1 MVALTLNTNLSSL
14 NAQRHLDDVQ
24 SELGDTIDRISTGVR
39 IQGAKDGTAEL
50 TLTENIRADI
60 MVISQGSKNLEDG
73 TAFVNIS
80 EGALSAISAIL
91 LRLRSLASQS
101 ANGTISDVERVSTN
115 IEYASSLQEMDR
127 IVDTAEYNGAK
138 LLDGSLSKSVAAAKQ
153 TILQLGVDTTSSS
166 QLNLN
171 NILDIADQSTAA
183 LGLTGSNIKTQ
194 GAAFQ
199 ALNDL
204 TSSIDQIIH
213 TRSRVGTAQI
223 RMLHAADNLSIQEET
238 LTAAVSTIRDADL
251 AEELTELTKNQLLIQ
266 AGVAMVG
273 QANLNPQ
280 AALTLLE
287 GV

>member
-39 IQGAKDGTAEL
+39 IQGAKDGSAEL

-60 MVISQGSKNLEDG
+60 LVIQQGAKNLDDG
-73 TAFVNIS
+73 TAFINIS

-91 LRLRSLASQS
+91 LRLRSLAAQS
-101 ANGTISDVERVSTN
+101 ANGTISDVERASTN
-115 IEYASSLQEMDR
+115 IEYASSILEMDR
-127 IVDTAEYNGAK
+127 IVDTAEYNGSK
-138 LLDGSLSKSVAAAKQ
+138 LLDGSLSKSVAAANQ
-153 TILQLGVDTTSSS
+153 TVLQLGVDTTSSS

>member
-14 NAQRHLDDVQ
+14 NAQRHLDSVQ
-24 SELGDTIDRISTGVR
+24 AELGDAIDRISSGVR
-39 IQGAKDGTAEL
+39 IQGAKDGSAEL

-60 MVISQGSKNLEDG
+60 LVLEQGAKNLDDG

-91 LRLRSLASQS
+91 LRLRSLAAQS
-101 ANGTISDVERVSTN
+101 ANGTISDVERASTN
-115 IEYASSLQEMDR
+115 IEYASSLHELDR
-127 IVDTAEYNGAK
+127 IVDTTEYNGAK
-138 LLDGSLSKSVAAAKQ
+138 LIDGSLAKGVDAAQHK
-153 TILQLGVDTTSSS
+153 ILQLGVDTTEDH

-171 NILDIADQSTAA
+171 NILDIKDQSTKS

-194 GAAFQ
+194 GAALT

-204 TSSIDQIIH
+204 TVAINQIIN
-213 TRSRVGTAQI
+213 TRARVGTAQI
-223 RMLHAADNLSIQEET
+223 RMLHAADNLDITQET
-238 LTAAVSTIRDADL
+238 LTSAVSTVRDADL
-251 AEELTELTKNQLLIQ
+251 AEELTILTKNQLLVQ
-266 AGVAMVG
+266 AGVAMIG

>member
-1 MVALTLNTNLSSL
+1 MVALTLNTNMSSM
-14 NAQRHLDDVQ
+14 NAQRHLDSVQ
-24 SELGDTIDRISTGVR
+24 AELGDTIDRIATGVK
-39 IQGAKDGTAEL
+39 IHDAKDGGAEL

-60 MVISQGSKNLEDG
+60 LALDQGAKNLKDG

-80 EGALSAISAIL
+80 EGALNAMSGIL

-101 ANGTISDVERVSTN
+101 ANGTISDVERVSIN
-115 IEYASSLQEMDR
+115 IEYASSILEMDR
-127 IVDTAEYNGAK
+127 IVDTTEYSGAK
-138 LLDGSLSKSVAAAKQ
+138 LLDGSLAKNLA
-153 TILQLGVDTTSSS
+153 TADHTVLQLGVDTKADN
-166 QLNLN
+166 QLDLN
-171 NILDIADQSTAA
+171 VLLDIADQSTEA
-183 LGLTGSNIKTQ
+183 LGLDNSHIKTQ

-204 TSSIDQIIH
+204 TAAINQLIN
-213 TRSRVGTAQI
+213 TRARVGTAQI
-223 RMLHAADNLSIQEET
+223 RMLHAADTLTVQEET

>member
-1 MVALTLNTNLSSL
+1 
-14 NAQRHLDDVQ
+14 
-24 SELGDTIDRISTGVR
+24 
-39 IQGAKDGTAEL
+39 
-50 TLTENIRADI
+50 

-127 IVDTAEYNGAK
+127 IVDTAEYNGSK
-138 LLDGSLSKSVAAAKQ
+138 LLDGSLSKSVAAANQ
-153 TILQLGVDTTSSS
+153 TVLQLGVDTTSSS

-223 RMLHAADNLSIQEET
+223 RMLHAADNLSVQEET

>member
-14 NAQRHLDDVQ
+14 NAQRHLDSVQ

-39 IQGAKDGTAEL
+39 IQASKDGAAEL

-60 MVISQGSKNLEDG
+60 MVLEQGSKNLNDG

-91 LRLRSLASQS
+91 LRLRSLAAQS
-101 ANGTISDVERVSTN
+101 ANGTISDVERVTTN
-115 IEYASSLQEMDR
+115 IEYTSSLQEMDR
-127 IVDTAEYNGAK
+127 IVQTAEYNGAK
-138 LLDGSLSKSVAAAKQ
+138 LLDGSLAKSVA
-153 TILQLGVDTTSSS
+153 TENHTVLQLGVDTSAAN
-166 QLNLN
+166 QYDLNDL
-171 NILDIADQSTAA
+171 LDIADQSTTA
-183 LGLTGSNIKTQ
+183 LGLNDSNIKTQ
-194 GAAFQ
+194 GAALK

-204 TSSIDQIIH
+204 TVAINQIIH

-223 RMLHAADNLSIQEET
+223 RMLHAADNLTIQEET